1 MERVVCVII
10 GYLFGLFQTGYI
22 YGKLNG
28 VDIRTRGSGNSGTT
42 NALRVM
48 GRKAGFIVFCGDVL
62 KLLLACY
69 VTMALFN
76 HGVFHTSYG
85 EVLLIY
91 TGLGTVLGHNY
102 PCYLHWKGA
111 KGIAVTAAM
120 ILVLDWRLVLIE
132 ATVFLLTVAVTRYVS
147 LGSIFV
153 VIMLFLSW
161 TVMGHM
167 GLLAVSG
174 ADYTESCVLLLL
186 WAALAIWR
194 HRSNIRR
201 LIKGEENKLF

>member
-1 MERVVCVII
+1 
-10 GYLFGLFQTGYI
+10 
-22 YGKLNG
+22 
-28 VDIRTRGSGNSGTT
+28 
-42 NALRVM
+42 
-48 GRKAGFIVFCGDVL
+48 
-62 KLLLACY
+62 
-69 VTMALFN
+69 
-76 HGVFHTSYG
+76 TSYG
-85 EVLLIY
+85 EVLLIF

-102 PCYLHWKGA
+102 PCYLHFKGG

-132 ATVFLLTVAVTRYVS
+132 AAVFLLTVAVTRYVS

-153 VIMLFLSW
+153 VIVLFLSW
-161 TVMGHM
+161 AVMGHM

-174 ADYTESCVLLLL
+174 ADYIESCVLLFL

-194 HRSNIRR
+194 HRSNIAR